1 MPCVTRSRPTG
12 APDVTALLDVEDLRL
27 EIATDHG
34 RLYPVQGV
42 SLTLAAGETLAIV
55 GESGCGKSLSTMA
68 ITGLVPPRTR
78 LSARRILFKDQ
89 SLLGLREREWRRIR
103 GRRIAV
109 IFQDPMTSLDPCYTI
124 EDQMR
129 EIGRQ
134 HLRLSTAELRAR
146 ALDLLRRVGISSPE
160 TRLSQYPHQLSGG
173 LRQRVMIAIALLC
186 EPELII
192 ADEPTTALDV
202 TIQAQ
207 VLRLLADL
215 QRERG
220 FGLILITHDLGVV
233 AGTADR
239 IAVMYGGQIVESGPT
254 DAVLAQPAHP
264 YTEGLLRSIP
274 VPGRTARGAP
284 LGFIPGVVPR
294 PDAPHATCSFIN
306 RCPRAV
312 SACAMPIA
320 LMPVSPGQ
328 EARCIRPRIAGQ
340 IVESYDA
347 AETAA

>member
-1 MPCVTRSRPTG
+1 M
-12 APDVTALLDVEDLRL
+12 AALLEVENLRL
-27 EIATDHG
+27 EITTDRG

-42 SLTLAAGETLAIV
+42 SLSLNAGETLAVV
-55 GESGCGKSLSTMA
+55 GESGCGKSLSAMA
-68 ITGLVPPRTR
+68 ITGLVPPRAHLT
-78 LSARRILFKDQ
+78 ADRIALKDQ
-89 SLLGLREREWRRIR
+89 SLLGLREGAWRHIR

-124 EDQMR
+124 ENQMR

-134 HLRLSTAELRAR
+134 HLSLSADALRAR
-146 ALDLLRRVGISSPE
+146 ILDLLRRVGISSPE

-173 LRQRVMIAIALLC
+173 LRQRVMIAIALMC

-207 VLRLLADL
+207 VLQLLADL
-215 QRERG
+215 QKEHG

-239 IAVMYGGQIVESGPT
+239 IAVMYAGQIVESGGT
-254 DAVLAQPAHP
+254 DTVLAEPAHP

-284 LGFIPGVVPR
+284 LGFISGVVPR
-294 PDAPHATCSFIN
+294 PDAPLTACGFIN
-306 RCPRAV
+306 RCPRALP
-312 SACAMPIA
+312 ACARPIA
-320 LMPVSPGQ
+320 LSPVAPKH

-340 IVESYDA
+340 IVERDDA
-347 AETAA
+347 TESAA

>member
-1 MPCVTRSRPTG
+1 MPSQPMGV
-12 APDVTALLDVEDLRL
+12 PDVDKLLDIEDLRL
-27 EIATDHG
+27 TIATDQG
-34 RLYPVQGV
+34 PLYPVQGV
-42 SLTLAAGETLAIV
+42 SFALAQGETLAIV

-68 ITGLVPPRTR
+68 ITGLVPPRAT
-78 LSARRILFKDQ
+78 LSAKRVALKGKT
-89 SLLGLREREWRRIR
+89 LLGLREHEWRRIR

-134 HLRLSTAELRAR
+134 HLSLSGAELRTR

-173 LRQRVMIAIALLC
+173 LRQRVMIALALMC

-239 IAVMYGGQIVESGPT
+239 IAVMYSGQIVESGPT
-254 DAVLAQPAHP
+254 DTVLSAPAHP

-274 VPGRTARGAP
+274 VPGHTARGAP

-294 PDAPHATCSFIN
+294 PDAPLKACGFLN
-306 RCPRAV
+306 RCSRAV
-312 SACAMPIA
+312 PACAAPIP
-320 LMPVSPGQ
+320 LMPVDA
-328 EARCIRPRIAGQ
+328 EHAARCIRPRIGGE
-340 IVESYDA
+340 IVERPATVEA
-347 AETAA
+347 AA

>member
-1 MPCVTRSRPTG
+1 MS
-12 APDVTALLDVEDLRL
+12 ALLEVENLRL
-27 EIATDHG
+27 EIATDLGH
-34 RLYPVQGV
+34 LYPVQGV
-42 SLTLAAGETLAIV
+42 SLTLDAGETLAVV
-55 GESGCGKSLSTMA
+55 GESGCGKSLSAMA
-68 ITGLVPPRTR
+68 ITGLVPPRAK
-78 LSARRILFKDQ
+78 LSADRVALKGK
-89 SLLGLREREWRRIR
+89 SLLGLRESEWRGIR

-109 IFQDPMTSLDPCYTI
+109 VFQDPMTSLDPCYTI

-134 HLRLSTAELRAR
+134 HLSLDADALRAR
-146 ALDLLRRVGISSPE
+146 MLDLLKRVGISSPE

-173 LRQRVMIAIALLC
+173 LRQRVMIAIALMC

-215 QRERG
+215 QKEHG

-233 AGTADR
+233 AGAADR
-239 IAVMYGGQIVESGPT
+239 IAVMYAGQIVESGPT
-254 DAVLAQPAHP
+254 DTVLSAAAHP
-264 YTEGLLRSIP
+264 YTEGLLHSIP

-294 PDAPHATCSFIN
+294 PDAPLTACGFIN
-306 RCPRAV
+306 RCSRPV
-312 SACAMPIA
+312 SACATPIA
-320 LMPVSPGQ
+320 LAAVAPTHD
-328 EARCIRPRIAGQ
+328 ARCIRPRIGGQ
-340 IVESYDA
+340 IVERHSA

>member
-1 MPCVTRSRPTG
+1 MS
-12 APDVTALLDVEDLRL
+12 ALLEVENLRL
-27 EIATDHG
+27 EIATDLG

-42 SLTLAAGETLAIV
+42 SLTLDAGETLAVV
-55 GESGCGKSLSTMA
+55 GESGCGKSLSAMA
-68 ITGLVPPRTR
+68 ITGLVPPRAKLT
-78 LSARRILFKDQ
+78 ADRIALKGK
-89 SLLGLREREWRRIR
+89 SLLGLRESEWRGIR

-109 IFQDPMTSLDPCYTI
+109 VFQDPMTSLDPCYTI

-134 HLRLSTAELRAR
+134 HLTLDAHALRAR
-146 ALDLLRRVGISSPE
+146 MLDLLRRVGISSPE

-173 LRQRVMIAIALLC
+173 LRQRVMIAIALMC

-215 QRERG
+215 QKEHG

-233 AGTADR
+233 AGAADR
-239 IAVMYGGQIVESGPT
+239 IAVMYAGQVVESGPT
-254 DAVLAQPAHP
+254 DTVLSAPAHP
-264 YTEGLLRSIP
+264 YTEGLLHSIP

-294 PDAPHATCSFIN
+294 PDAPHTACGFIN
-306 RCPRAV
+306 RCSRPV
-312 SACAMPIA
+312 PACAAPIA
-320 LMPVSPGQ
+320 LMPIDPAHAV
-328 EARCIRPRIAGQ
+328 RCIRPCIGGQ
-340 IVESYDA
+340 IVERRSA
-347 AETAA
+347 TETVA

>member
-1 MPCVTRSRPTG
+1 MS
-12 APDVTALLDVEDLRL
+12 ALLEVENLRL
-27 EIATDHG
+27 EIATDLG

-42 SLTLAAGETLAIV
+42 SLTLDAGETLAVV
-55 GESGCGKSLSTMA
+55 GESGCGKSLSAMA
-68 ITGLVPPRTR
+68 ITGLVPPRAKLT
-78 LSARRILFKDQ
+78 ADRIALKGK
-89 SLLGLREREWRRIR
+89 SLLGLREREWRGIR

-109 IFQDPMTSLDPCYTI
+109 VFQDPMTSLDPCYTI

-134 HLRLSTAELRAR
+134 HLALDASALRAR
-146 ALDLLRRVGISSPE
+146 MLDLLRRVGISSPE
-160 TRLSQYPHQLSGG
+160 TRLLQYPHQLSGG
-173 LRQRVMIAIALLC
+173 LRQRVMIAIALMC

-215 QRERG
+215 QEEHG

-233 AGTADR
+233 AGAADR
-239 IAVMYGGQIVESGPT
+239 IAVMYAGQVVESGPT
-254 DAVLAQPAHP
+254 NTVLSAPAHP
-264 YTEGLLRSIP
+264 YTEGLLHSIP

-294 PDAPHATCSFIN
+294 PDAPHTACGFIN
-306 RCPRAV
+306 RCSRPV
-312 SACAMPIA
+312 SACAAPITLMPIDPA
-320 LMPVSPGQ
+320 HAV
-328 EARCIRPRIAGQ
+328 RCIRPCIGGQ
-340 IVESYDA
+340 IVERRA
-347 AETAA
+347 ATETAA